1 MTMLRRA
8 VRPTILATLATLALC
23 GPGSTETRP
32 VGVVAS
38 LQGTATV
45 ERTAVAEPAPLKF
58 RDDVF
63 VRDRIT
69 TGERSVVRILLG
81 GKATVTA
88 REHSVLVITERPG
101 TSTVSL
107 AEGKIAVAVDKTRMR
122 QGEVVE
128 IRTPNAV
135 AAIRGTVVVAEV
147 VPGDGG
153 PASTI
158 TVLRG
163 LIDVTRLDAAGRPV
177 GRPVDVGALQQI
189 GVTRALSPV
198 RTIPRE
204 AAGGLGRSF
213 SVIPRE
219 APAASMQPLIRAA
232 VANAAR
238 DLTRTLPPVAT
249 PGAGVARG
257 RVDGSASSEAG
268 AGAASGVS
276 GASGAGVPGG
286 GNAFGAVGGGPG
298 SGTVGAASGTVP
310 AAAGVPGAGSVGAP
324 AVAPGAMGNGNA
336 LGVVSGR
343 GSGNAY
349 GVLGGGPGK
358 GKGKD
363 K

>member
-107 AEGKIAVAVDKTRMR
+107 AEGKIAVAVDKTRMQ

-147 VPGDGG
+147 VSGDGG

-163 LIDVTRLDAAGRPV
+163 LIDVTRLGVYTRSLVSQQAQLDYRLLAAA
-177 GRPVDVGALQQI
+177 VGAAFA
-189 GVTRALSPV
+189 GALLGNRFLPRLTLTAIQ
-198 RTIPRE
+198 RTV
-204 AAGGLGRSF
+204 AAML
-213 SVIPRE
+213 
-219 APAASMQPLIRAA
+219 AA
-232 VANAAR
+232 VA
-238 DLTRTLPPVAT
+238 LGLM
-249 PGAGVARG
+249 AG
-257 RVDGSASSEAG
+257 
-268 AGAASGVS
+268 
-276 GASGAGVPGG
+276 
-286 GNAFGAVGGGPG
+286 
-298 SGTVGAASGTVP
+298 
-310 AAAGVPGAGSVGAP
+310 
-324 AVAPGAMGNGNA
+324 
-336 LGVVSGR
+336 L
-343 GSGNAY
+343 
-349 GVLGGGPGK
+349 L
-358 GKGKD
+358 
-363 K
+363 